1 MFDRRPTGLP
11 VAMDRRQFLKLGGAG
26 LVGAVLLTTDA
37 APLLAQAASRLRGEF
52 EAAAE
57 RYDVPAELLL
67 AMGYVN
73 TRWEMPPPT
82 ASDYEQGEIE
92 GRGAYGIMALLQ
104 NPSRD
109 TLGRATE
116 LTGLSEEELK
126 NDRAAN
132 MRGGGAGGYSGC
144 EKPAELNG

>member
-1 MFDRRPTGLP
+1 MRPGALVFLTLCVGL
-11 VAMDRRQFLKLGGAG
+11 AIG
-26 LVGAVLLTTDA
+26 LIGSA
-37 APLLAQAASRLRGEF
+37 ANVSAQQASLADEFASASEEYG
-52 EAAAE
+52 
-57 RYDVPAELLL
+57 VPGELLL

-109 TLGRATE
+109 TLGRAAE

-132 MRGGGAGGYSGC
+132 VRGGGAGRYPGC
-144 EKPAELNG
+144 EKPAELDG